1 MQASNGE
8 MTFGILLS
16 MGMLLTV
23 MSPEQFAS
31 ERQLLLFGIDKNPSL
46 VQQQIQLLN
55 SESKGVQERSLTIT
69 IVKGGD
75 SRIKKYSINPG
86 QFTVLLIGKDNSEK
100 YRTNDLLPPDQLFG
114 IIDAMPMR
122 KAEMESGNK

>member
-1 MQASNGE
+1 
-8 MTFGILLS
+8 
-16 MGMLLTV
+16 MGMLLFIGLLLTEV
-23 MSPEQFAS
+23 SPEQFVS
-31 ERQLLLFGIDKNPSL
+31 ERQLLLFGIDKNPTL

-55 SESKGVQERSLTIT
+55 RESKGVKERSITIT
-69 IVKGGD
+69 IIKGGD
-75 SRIKKYSINPG
+75 SRIKKYSINPD

-100 YRTNDLLPPDQLFG
+100 YRTNNLLPPDQLFG

>member
-16 MGMLLTV
+16 IGMLLTV

-31 ERQLLLFGIDKNPSL
+31 ERQLLLFGIDKNSSL
-46 VQQQIQLLN
+46 DQQQIQLLN
-55 SESKGVQERSLTIT
+55 RESKGVKERSLIIT
-69 IVKGGD
+69 VIKGGD
-75 SRIKKYSINPG
+75 SRIKKYSINPD

-100 YRTNDLLPPDQLFG
+100 YRSNDLLPPD
-114 IIDAMPMR
+114 
-122 KAEMESGNK
+122 